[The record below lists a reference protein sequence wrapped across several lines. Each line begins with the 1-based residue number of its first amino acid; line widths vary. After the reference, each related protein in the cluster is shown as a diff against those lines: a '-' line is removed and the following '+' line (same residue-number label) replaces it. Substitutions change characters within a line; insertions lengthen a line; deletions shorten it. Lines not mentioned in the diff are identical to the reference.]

1 MVVEILEEKLDHD
14 YINYISDMIVRNAT
28 EELEEEF
35 PNESLEQERYMK
47 KFEDCPSNWEAVD
60 EREVNKKVRCLNLF
74 V

>member
-1 MVVEILEEKLDHD
+1 
-14 YINYISDMIVRNAT
+14 MIVRNAT